1 MTKLSKIKDKID
13 KTNKI
18 NDKKFMVF
26 EGAFLI
32 LVSLLTLIFD
42 IKLTDLTLLYLFP
55 ITLIILSLE
64 YLVMADKNKALK
76 TSNWIFLI
84 IPGLYYLLVSL
95 YVVITKN
102 IDPSSFIV
110 LLASTIIFKNIMY
123 FLAFKEKKV
132 FDYIR
137 IVFMIILSILL
148 IIFKDIVSED
158 LVLYLGILFIVVGII
173 KIIRAIIKK

>member
-64 YLVMADKNKALK
+64 YLAMADKNKALK

-84 IPGLYYLLVSL
+84 IPGLYCLLVSL

-102 IDPSSFIV
+102 IDSSSFIV

-123 FLAFKEKKV
+123 FLASSEKKI